1 MLIRVHPFGALRSS
15 LPGDGAPQRIDDS
28 RGRISRRIDIVIRV
42 GRRDAVKGGVVEAA
56 AVGEDP
62 VYGVVR
68 HLGRAAM
75 FVAVVVVRVAR
86 AKGLH
91 ARLLALGDHVVANLL
106 QGFQG
111 LAAHAHLGAENRGF

>member
-15 LPGDGAPQRIDDS
+15 LPSDGASQRIDDS
-28 RGRISRRIDIVIRV
+28 RGRISRRIDIVVRV
-42 GRRDAVKGGVVEAA
+42 GRRDAVEGGVVEAA

-91 ARLLALGDHVVANLL
+91 ARLLALGNHVVANLL